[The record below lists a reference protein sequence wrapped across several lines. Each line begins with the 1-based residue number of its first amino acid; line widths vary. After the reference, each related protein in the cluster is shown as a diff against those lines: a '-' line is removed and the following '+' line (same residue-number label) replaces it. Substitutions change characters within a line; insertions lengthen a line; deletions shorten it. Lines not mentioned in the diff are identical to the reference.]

1 MQQASLVGT
10 TLGKYEIRDLIGAGG
25 MGAVYRGYDSTLR
38 RDVAVKII
46 NLGSDNPELR
56 TRFIREAQTAA
67 GLEHS
72 HIVRVYDFGIDR
84 DVNYVVMQH
93 LTGGS
98 LSERIRQANEQG
110 RPLAS
115 LAEVVVLLDHLAS
128 ALDYAHEQGV
138 IHRDIKPQ
146 NVMFNN
152 QGQAFI
158 VDFGIAKILTGATNL
173 TGTNMAMGTPSYM
186 PPEQWTN
193 RDVSASADQYSLA
206 VTAYQLVAG
215 RLPFEADSVPS
226 LWYKIE
232 NDNPTPLN
240 LLRNDVPPSLMMV
253 MGRAMAKKPE
263 DRFPSCSA
271 FAQAFAAA
279 VGDLPQNGTGYF
291 TFKLA
296 KPRPSAGVF
305 TPTPMQVSS
314 ASIPAAA
321 TRSRGGG
328 MWVGLMMLVIIVALV
343 GLVVMLLNNNG
354 SEAEPTAVADLQA
367 ASALTIIEASATA
380 TEAPPTDTP
389 IPATETPAPTETP
402 LPSDTPE
409 PSATTAP
416 TETPS
421 NTPTATDTLSP
432 RDAAMATL
440 DTASTL
446 TAVAWTPTA
455 TPDYEATVQAE
466 ITSIY
471 LEALTATAT
480 LWTPTP
486 TNTPE
491 PTATPTSTPTATETP
506 AATATSTATPSP
518 TVTPT
523 LVATVDVTAV
533 MQRVSNLP
541 VTLNAD
547 WQPVEQVFDGG
558 FTMVLVPAG
567 CFTMG
572 APSGSTDL
580 QPAHEVCVRAPFWL
594 DKTEVSRAEYEAM
607 GFPLMGQGEPDQ
619 PVLGVPWVDA
629 RDFCLV
635 RGAHLPTEAQ
645 WEYAVSGPDDLP
657 YPWGGLFALDRAI
670 YGRSDEAGAE
680 AVGFLPDGASW
691 VGALDLTGNAAEWT
705 STLYQPYPYN
715 AFDGREETEAEGE
728 RVVRGGSWRSTSPD
742 TLTSAARAAFAPDAS
757 DDTVGFRCALSA
769 VSPRAFYTVG
779 PAPINL
785 RTGPGA
791 FYALAGVAQPGETYP
806 ILAQYNDWYL
816 LEVEGSDPVWALNNL
831 GAIDNPDNV
840 VIAPVGTIPPTPFNV
855 VNNATSAPVNTGG
868 NNNPP
873 GNQGGGNQGGGNQ
886 GGGGNNGGGG
896 SQPTVRPPTGVP
908 PTAGPTNVFAT
919 SQPPATIAPQPATA
933 IPTRVPA
940 TPVPPTP
947 VPPTPVPPTPV
958 PPTPIPPT
966 PYPTLQPCYDCI
978 IQPPCPD
985 CQIP

>member
-1 MQQASLVGT
+1 
-10 TLGKYEIRDLIGAGG
+10 
-25 MGAVYRGYDSTLR
+25 
-38 RDVAVKII
+38 
-46 NLGSDNPELR
+46 
-56 TRFIREAQTAA
+56 
-67 GLEHS
+67 
-72 HIVRVYDFGIDR
+72 
-84 DVNYVVMQH
+84 
-93 LTGGS
+93 
-98 LSERIRQANEQG
+98 
-110 RPLAS
+110 
-115 LAEVVVLLDHLAS
+115 
-128 ALDYAHEQGV
+128 
-138 IHRDIKPQ
+138 Q

-193 RDVSASADQYSLA
+193 RDVSSSADQYSLA

-240 LLRNDVPPSLMMV
+240 MLRNDVPPSLMMV

-263 DRFPSCSA
+263 DRFSSCSA

-296 KPRPSAGVF
+296 KPRPSAGIF
-305 TPTPMQVSS
+305 TPTPMV
-314 ASIPAAA
+314 APTAAA
-321 TRSRGGG
+321 PSTRQARGGG
-328 MWVGLMMLVIIVALV
+328 MWVGMLMMVMIVALV
-343 GLVVMLLNNNG
+343 AVVVMLLNNDGRDGENT
-354 SEAEPTAVADLQA
+354 PTSVANLEA
-367 ASALTIIEASATA
+367 ASALTIIEASATT
-380 TEAPPTDTP
+380 TEVEPSETP
-389 IPATETPAPTETP
+389 IPPTNTPAPTETP
-402 LPSDTPE
+402 LPTDTPE
-409 PSATTAP
+409 PSITAAP

-432 RDAAMATL
+432 RDAAIATL
-440 DTASTL
+440 DMASTL

-455 TPDYEATVQAE
+455 TPDYDGTVQAE

-491 PTATPTSTPTATETP
+491 PTATPTSTPPATETP
-506 AATATSTATPSP
+506 EATATSTATPSP
-518 TVTPT
+518 TMTPT
-523 LVATVDVTAV
+523 LAATVDVTAV
-533 MQRVSNLP
+533 MQRVSNAP
-541 VTLNAD
+541 VSLNAD
-547 WQPVEQVFDGG
+547 WERVEQVFDNG

-567 CFTMG
+567 CFMMG
-572 APSGSTDL
+572 APSGSADL
-580 QPAHEVCVRAPFWL
+580 QPAHEVCIRAPFWL
-594 DKTEVSRAEYEAM
+594 DQTEVSRADYEAM
-607 GFPLMGQGEPDQ
+607 GFTLTGEGESDQ
-619 PVLGVPWVDA
+619 PALGVSWIDA
-629 RDFCLV
+629 RDFCLA

-680 AVGFLPDGASW
+680 TVGLLPDGASW

-705 STLYQPYPYN
+705 SSLYQPYPYN
-715 AFDGREETEAEGE
+715 AFDGREEAEAEGE
-728 RVVRGGSWRSTSPD
+728 RVVRGGSWRSSSPD
-742 TLTSAARAAFAPDAS
+742 TLTSASRAAYAPDAAE
-757 DDTVGFRCALSA
+757 DTVGFRCALSA

-779 PAPINL
+779 PASINL

-791 FYALAGVAQPGETYP
+791 FYALAGVAQPGTTYP

-816 LEVEGSDPVWALNNL
+816 LEVEDGEPVWAMNNL

-855 VNNATSAPVNTGG
+855 VNNPTSAPANTGG
-868 NNNPP
+868 GGNPP
-873 GNQGGGNQGGGNQ
+873 GNQGGSGNQGGGNQ

-896 SQPTVRPPTGVP
+896 SQPTVRPPTNVP

-919 SQPPATIAPQPATA
+919 AQPLATIAPQPATA

-947 VPPTPVPPTPV
+947 I

-966 PYPTLQPCYDCI
+966 PIPPTPIPPTFEPLPTYYCHECI
-978 IQPPCPD
+978 IQPPCPN